1 MKLFLGGGWFAS
13 HPVTSRDMKLA
24 EGSLDAEG
32 HVGGGK
38 TRERNRRRG
47 DVRSGVWVTS
57 GKIA

>member
-1 MKLFLGGGWFAS
+1 MFPGGGWFAS
-13 HPVTSRDMKLA
+13 HPGTSRDMKLM

-38 TRERNRRRG
+38 TGERNRRRR
-47 DVRSGVWVTS
+47 DVRLGVWVTS